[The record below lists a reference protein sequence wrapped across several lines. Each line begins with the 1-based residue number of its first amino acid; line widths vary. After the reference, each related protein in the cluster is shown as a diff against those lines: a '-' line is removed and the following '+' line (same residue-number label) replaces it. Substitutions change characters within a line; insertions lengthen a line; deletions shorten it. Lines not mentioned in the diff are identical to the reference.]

1 METAKIKRLFP
12 SNNALF
18 LLILL
23 TRETK
28 EEEKIRWKRGG
39 GGEKIMSSSRSTF
52 AKYSFLIFA
61 SYLARIK
68 DQEMY
73 DSI

>member
-39 GGEKIMSSSRSTF
+39 EKIMSSSRSTF